1 VLVFTVL
8 NFRPQAE
15 EATDMSTDTPA
26 LNPGNDVNDPEIPLQ
41 DGSKRFTRLS
51 PTNRIAVVA
60 FVLSGFLAL
69 VYEICWMRQSSLIL
83 GSTTFAVST
92 VLAVFLGG
100 LALGNYF
107 FGRISKYNRQPMR
120 LYGLLEIGV
129 GVLVLVSPFMLQ
141 FVDSLYASIY
151 DSLTGNLLVLSLLR
165 MGLISICLLPPT
177 ILMGG
182 TLPLL
187 CRHFVRESDGILA
200 SIGWLYALNTLGAA
214 AGCAICGFVLI
225 PYVGINTSIMVGGVL
240 NILIGLLLRSLT
252 FVEAEEYVEPEM
264 EDEEELED
272 GIVEEEREDADA
284 DDGQESQD
292 VDEGDEQEEWDEE
305 EEEWESL
312 STRTVMSWL
321 FFFTGFVAL
330 GHEVVWTRFLSLVLH
345 NNVYTYTLTLSVIL
359 LGIVIGSWIISR
371 GPDQSERHAFH
382 FGMAQVASAI
392 LVFLVLM
399 LPAGLWQLVMDP
411 QSITAQLLIIS
422 LMMLVPAIFAGIS
435 FPLGIRL
442 VVDVASHA
450 GSGVGRMA
458 AINTLGGIAGSLAVG
473 FLMLPWIGLENTLR
487 VTTGIGLL
495 VGIFSWLLLE
505 GSSPIKRRGWLIV
518 LSSMCWLAIY
528 FSHNPPWKER
538 TPIKSLPGDFLA
550 VGGQLVAE
558 PVEGVGSYMAVL
570 GVESHKELHVNRMW
584 QGTDQKN
591 HQTTA
596 AHIPMLFHA
605 NPRTV
610 LVVGLGTG
618 QTARSFLTHPIEKL
632 DIVEIEQGLVNLV
645 VEHFDGASWLGREEV
660 EMIIDDGR
668 NFISHTSRK
677 YDVISLEVGQVF
689 RPGVA
694 TFYTREFYQQTRQRL
709 TPKGVV
715 CQFVPLNFLSRDDFL
730 SVVGTFGEIF
740 PQSVLWYNTSEL
752 LLVGTNAD
760 RIEIPEARIEFLGTE
775 AIQQDLD
782 FAYWGGGRQYLQ
794 KKHVFLGGFL
804 CGPGDL
810 KKMTAGAA
818 IYVDDRPLL
827 EYLHVRDLE
836 YHRPV
841 VELIEDHLTPLTEIL
856 EKPLSTAVVASS
868 HRVRRDNLRS
878 ILTDQYL
885 EAGNRLFESGDPR
898 GGIAVLSY
906 GLSLLPN
913 HARANS
919 DLGER
924 YLQTGQMRKG
934 INFFL
939 RAVNIDNDLGSIHSN
954 LGSLYVQMNQPARA
968 KLHMEEALRVSPNDR
983 QTMLILADLLST
995 NPDVSIR
1002 DGERAFQLV
1011 SILMQQGGDADW
1023 QVLITAT
1030 AAMAVNGDFESAVQA
1045 CEQALPIVAG
1055 NLEMEQNIRL
1065 RINRYKNKKLFLM
1078 APAPVGA
1085 PGPAAIPPAG
1095 GAPSAPPGGGAPGPL
1110 QP

>member
-1 VLVFTVL
+1 MLQACS
-8 NFRPQAE
+8 QAE
-15 EATDMSTDTPA
+15 ETRNMSTDAPTPA
-26 LNPGNDVNDPEIPLQ
+26 LPEGNEIIDSQIPAEG
-41 DGSKRFTRLS
+41 GSPRAGGFS
-51 PTNRIAVVA
+51 AVDRIAVIA

-107 FGRISKYNRQPMR
+107 FGRVSKYNRQPMR
-120 LYGLLEIGV
+120 LYALLEIGV
-129 GVLVLVSPFMLQ
+129 GLLVLVSPYLLQ
-141 FVDSLYASIY
+141 FANSLYSSIY
-151 DSLTGNLLVLSLLR
+151 DDVVGNLLVLSLLR
-165 MGLISICLLPPT
+165 IGLISLCLLPAT

-187 CRHFVRESDGILA
+187 CRHFVRESDGILT
-200 SIGWLYALNTLGAA
+200 SIGWLYAFNTLGAA
-214 AGCAICGFVLI
+214 TGCAICGFVLI
-225 PYVGINTSIMVGGVL
+225 PYVGIRTTILVGGAL

-252 FVEAEEYVEPEM
+252 FVDAEAYVEPE
-264 EDEEELED
+264 ED
-272 GIVEEEREDADA
+272 EEEREDEIL
-284 DDGQESQD
+284 QEESQAD
-292 VDEGDEQEEWDEE
+292 GEDEEEWDED
-305 EEEWESL
+305 EEEWDEDEEEWDEDEWEPL

-371 GPDQSERHAFH
+371 SSDDSERHVFR
-382 FGMAQVASAI
+382 FGMVQVASAV

-399 LPAGLWQLVMDP
+399 LPAGLWQRWMDP
-411 QSITAQLLIIS
+411 QSITAQLWVIS
-422 LMMLVPAIFAGIS
+422 LVMLIPAIFAGIS

-487 VTTGIGLL
+487 ATTGIGML

-505 GSSPIKRRGWLIV
+505 GSSPVKRRGKLIILFSLLWLLIS
-518 LSSMCWLAIY
+518 LSSNSFY
-528 FSHNPPWKER
+528 
-538 TPIKSLPGDFLA
+538 IKRMRLPGDFLA
-550 VGGQLVAE
+550 ADGQLIAE

-570 GVESHKELHVNRMW
+570 GVGSQKELQVNRMW

-596 AHIPMLFHA
+596 AHIPMLFHR
-605 NPRTV
+605 NPRKV

-618 QTARSFLTHPIEKL
+618 QTARSFLAHPVEKL
-632 DIVEIEQGLVNLV
+632 DVVEIEQGLVNLV
-645 VEHFDGASWLGREEV
+645 VEHFDGASWMGRDEV

-668 NFISHTSRK
+668 NYVSHTSGT

-694 TFYTREFYQQTRQRL
+694 TFYTRDFYQEARDRL
-709 TPKGVV
+709 SPGGVV

-730 SVVGTFGEIF
+730 SVVATFTETF

-752 LLVGTNAD
+752 LLVGMAAD
-760 RIEIPEARIEFLGTE
+760 RIELPDARIGFLDSE
-775 AIQQDLD
+775 VLQQDLD
-782 FAYWGGGRQYLQ
+782 FAYWGGGRQFLQ

-810 KKMTAGAA
+810 ERMTAGAS

-827 EYLHVRDLE
+827 EYLRLRDLE

-841 VELIEDHLTPLTEIL
+841 IELIEDHLTSLTEIL
-856 EKPLSTAVVASS
+856 EKPLSPALVASS
-868 HRVRRDNLRS
+868 HRVRRDNLKS
-878 ILTDQYL
+878 ILAEQYL
-885 EAGNRLFESGDPR
+885 EAGNRLFEDGDPR
-898 GGIAVLSY
+898 GAIAVLSY

-924 YLQTGQMRKG
+924 YLQLGQMRKG
-934 INFFL
+934 INFYL
-939 RAVNIDNDLGSIHSN
+939 RAVNIDNDLASIHSS
-954 LGSLYVQMNQPARA
+954 LGSLYVQMNEPARA
-968 KLHMEEALRVSPNDR
+968 RLHMEEALRVEPDDMR
-983 QTMLILADLLST
+983 TTMMLADLLST
-995 NPDVSIR
+995 HPDAAIR
-1002 DGERAFQLV
+1002 DAEKAFQLV
-1011 SILMQQGGDADW
+1011 SMLMQQGGDSDW
-1023 QVLITAT
+1023 QVLITAA
-1030 AAMAVNGDFESAVQA
+1030 AAMAANGEFDQAVQA
-1045 CEQALPIVAG
+1045 CERALQVVAG
-1055 NLEMEQNIRL
+1055 NVEMEQNVRL
-1065 RINRYKNKKLFLM
+1065 RINRYKNKNLFLM
-1078 APAPVGA
+1078 APAPVPGVA
-1085 PGPAAIPPAG
+1085 PGPAGMPPAG
-1095 GAPSAPPGGGAPGPL
+1095 PGSSALPGPVPSPQLPGPL